1 MQTISIVEAA
11 RRLNVSHHT
20 VGKWIS
26 SGLLVAR
33 VFPGGRRRIEVDELE
48 RFWDSLPITTPNR
61 EVSEFRE
68 VPKPSH

>member
-48 RFWDSLPITTPNR
+48 RFWDSLPIAAPNR